1 MTVKYF
7 ILFLFLIFAYSSNAQ
22 LFKVPDLVKQV
33 FDKQYPDARE
43 VDWKGGVD
51 NSIVTFKL
59 NEKQYKASYTKDG
72 SWNYTE
78 TSISFDHL
86 PKTVKLSF
94 GNSKY
99 STWSVKDCIEVVK
112 PRAEA
117 NEYKIIVQK
126 SSINKRVLVF
136 DARGRLY
143 EELRS
148 L

>member
-1 MTVKYF
+1 M
-7 ILFLFLIFAYSSNAQ
+7 
-22 LFKVPDLVKQV
+22 
-33 FDKQYPDARE
+33 FDKQYPDAKE

-51 NSIVTFKL
+51 NHTVVFKL

-78 TSISFDHL
+78 TSIAQDQL
-86 PKTVKLSF
+86 PKTVQLSF

-99 STWSVKDCIEVVK
+99 NTWPVKDCIEVVK

-117 NEYKIIVQK
+117 NEFKIIVQK

-136 DARGRLY
+136 DAKGRLY